1 MWNRSWKSLA
11 PFLVAVTVLERI
23 IGAAGLPDDIKA
35 WGDILAM
42 IPDEVFG
49 GAVVITAYLVWQSE
63 WRAKMWER
71 VSTLPVLS
79 IWRRRKNRQVVEDMT
94 ALLEMLSSQP
104 AKLDGYS
111 IWMSRIGII
120 TAKYPRWFSD
130 EMIKKHALETPART
144 MLSRVEHETGERTE
158 ALTKIMRGEDRD

>member
-1 MWNRSWKSLA
+1 MGKIFQILNGGVGWLWTA
-11 PFLVAVTVLERI
+11 ERL
-23 IGAAGLPDDIKA
+23 IGLAGLPDDTLKIVE
-35 WGDILAM
+35 ILGM
-42 IPDEVFG
+42 IPDWIGLPALTLFCVF
-49 GAVVITAYLVWQSE
+49 TWQSE
-63 WRAKMWER
+63 WRVRQWER
-71 VSTLPVLS
+71 VSTLPVLN

-94 ALLEMLSSQP
+94 ALLEMLNSQP

-130 EMIKKHALETPART
+130 EMIEKHGLETLAKT
-144 MLSRVEHETGERTE
+144 MLSRVEHETGERTA